1 MPPVNQPLLVSVG
14 IVAASVTVAAAIA
27 IYEIPEVRRVAD
39 DLRRRVAIA
48 LRSFGDGIDPNRSG
62 QPRFNRPEDA
72 DGFYQSGVVDA
83 DEETRRRQREE
94 LMYWNSVQEERARR
108 KSQSSVRGSTFDD
121 FLQPDATGERGTLV
135 FNTGADAWDDAHTL
149 TRRRGNVEGVRG
161 LNAAMISNPFSDEYG
176 IELDEQRQIVEDSTP
191 NLLAPGRDEIMSDIY
206 NATPRSQS
214 PTAPETRHAETVP
227 EILFDFDSQSQ
238 ANDTASDFATTR
250 HEMDHGTRTP
260 TNRSVT
266 LDRELADADEA
277 EYLTA
282 SSDDEAAAYAS
293 IQAWARNSTPGFYSP
308 LPVSPQA
315 PLSVVSEMSEA
326 EMINEGHLTPTD
338 TMSVAESAVDV
349 AVEDAVSTTG
359 DAFDAMSDSDDGIAT
374 PNSWSEVGSVISET
388 ESAMR
393 A

>member
-1 MPPVNQPLLVSVG
+1 MPVPVAAKIG

-48 LRSFGDGIDPNRSG
+48 LRTFGDGIDPHGEG

-72 DGFYQSGVVDA
+72 HGFYESAGVDA

-94 LMYWNSVQEERARR
+94 LMYWNSVHEERNRR
-108 KSQSSVRGSTFDD
+108 NSQSSRRGSTFDD
-121 FLQPDATGERGTLV
+121 FLQPDAAGERGTMV
-135 FNTGADAWDDAHTL
+135 FNTGAEVWDDGHSL

-176 IELDEQRQIVEDSTP
+176 IEMDEQRQILEDETP
-191 NLLAPGRDEIMSDIY
+191 NLLAPGRDEMMSDIY

-214 PTAPETRHAETVP
+214 PVPTETHRSDDAPEV
-227 EILFDFDSQSQ
+227 LFDVDSQPQ
-238 ANDTASDFATTR
+238 ANNTTTHEEMEQASGA
-250 HEMDHGTRTP
+250 RTP
-260 TNRSVT
+260 TNRSRSMT
-266 LDRELADADEA
+266 LDREFADAEA
-277 EYLTA
+277 EYMTA

-326 EMINEGHLTPTD
+326 EMIGAGHLTPTD

-349 AVEDAVSTTG
+349 GNDAVSMTG
-359 DAFDAMSDSDDGIAT
+359 DGFDAMSDSDDGVAT
-374 PNSWSEVGSVISET
+374 PNSWSEVGSVISDT